1 MNRKIVVL
9 NCPPQS
15 GKDTIAEE
23 FINRN
28 GYTMMSFK
36 FTLINIALV
45 ISKIPK
51 EEWDERYAVDK
62 NLPWDKLGGLSQRN
76 YLIKIGEEWVKPVHG
91 KTYFGECVRT
101 DITRLSNHDK
111 FILPDGGFIEEI
123 KPLYEA
129 FGPTSLLIL
138 QWGRKNCSFD
148 NDSRDW
154 ITAFPEITRRVD
166 RDNDTTIEDHYIAVK
181 GVIDEYFK

>member
-1 MNRKIVVL
+1 MNKKIVVL

-23 FINRN
+23 FIKRD

-36 FTLINIALV
+36 FNLIKIALT

-51 EEWDERYAVDK
+51 EEWDARYVKHKDE
-62 NLPWDKLGGLSQRN
+62 PWDRLGGLSQRN
-76 YLIKIGEEWVKPVHG
+76 YLIKISEEWVKPVHG
-91 KTYFGECVRT
+91 KTYFGDCVKT
-101 DITRLSNHDK
+101 DITRLPNDN

-123 KPLYEA
+123 APLYET
-129 FGPTSLLIL
+129 FGYKSLLIL
-138 QWGRKNCSFD
+138 QWNRKNCSFE

-154 ITAFPEITRRVD
+154 ITTYPEITRKVH
-166 RDNDTTIEDHYIAVK
+166 RDNDTTIEDHYVAVK
-181 GVIDEYFK
+181 EVIDEYFK